1 MPVKLHQR
9 LRICSLMYY
18 HQENKNT
25 YKLLFSME
33 AMKKRK
39 LEMLLER
46 VRGFDRPDVTKEQY
60 ATPAVVAADLLYFA
74 FMNGD
79 LDGSVI
85 DLGCGTG
92 MLAIGA
98 RVLKDDA
105 GMDATQKVIGIDS
118 DIRALEVAKAN
129 AEALET
135 DVDWVHCDV
144 RDVSVALNAGSRFDT
159 VVMNPPF
166 GAQEKGNDRPFLDK
180 ALEIGRVVYSIHN
193 AGSASFIESY
203 VEGRGAVTNVVEL
216 KFPMRHTYS
225 FHKKEL
231 ALIDVELFRIEA
243 AVEKGENIVD

>member
-1 MPVKLHQR
+1 
-9 LRICSLMYY
+9 
-18 HQENKNT
+18 
-25 YKLLFSME
+25 
-33 AMKKRK
+33 
-39 LEMLLER
+39 MLLEQ

-60 ATPAVVAADLLYFA
+60 VTPAIVAADLLYFA

-92 MLAIGA
+92 VLAIGA

-105 GMDATQKVIGIDS
+105 GMDDAGTGVTQKVIGIDS
-118 DIRALEVAKAN
+118 DNRALEVARAN
-129 AEALET
+129 AESLGT
-135 DVDWVHCDV
+135 DVDWIRCDV
-144 RDVSVALNAGSRFDT
+144 RDVRDVPDIAVVLNAGSRFDT

-193 AGSASFIESY
+193 AGSSSFIESY
-203 VEGRGAVTNVVEL
+203 IKGRGAVTDIVEL

-225 FHKKEL
+225 FHKKEI
-231 ALIDVELFRIEA
+231 ALIDVELYRIEA
-243 AVEKGENIVD
+243 VE

>member
-1 MPVKLHQR
+1 
-9 LRICSLMYY
+9 
-18 HQENKNT
+18 
-25 YKLLFSME
+25 
-33 AMKKRK
+33 MKKRK
-39 LEMLLER
+39 LEMLLEQ

-92 MLAIGA
+92 ILAIGA
-98 RVLKDDA
+98 RLLKDDA
-105 GMDATQKVIGIDS
+105 GMDSTQKVIGIDS

-129 AEALET
+129 AESLGT

-144 RDVSVALNAGSRFDT
+144 RDVNNIPEIAVVLNAGSRFDT

-231 ALIDVELFRIEA
+231 ALIDVELYRIEA